1 MMVRV
6 GSWQKRV
13 RGATT
18 VELLYMLPVFFML
31 TFAIIEAA
39 FVYRMRSTL
48 NVASFHA
55 ARAGA
60 NQHAL
65 LQPMQEKLAEGMIP
79 LYMKGS
85 SDPSAY
91 ATAFASSLQ
100 VLGTLIPA
108 RPPITIISPTKSAFD
123 VFSEQRRVQMHGDA
137 TVQNRRAIPND
148 NLRWRSPET
157 RNVGIDGESRPINL
171 QDANLLKI
179 STYWCYHLKTPALD
193 RLVNAIVS
201 GVDGLGGTEEQQAC
215 NLVGASSGGK
225 YYLAVTSQA
234 IVRMQTDIVFQNN
247 NLR

>member
-1 MMVRV
+1 MMARV
-6 GSWQKRV
+6 GSWQKRM

-65 LQPMQEKLAEGMIP
+65 LQPMQEKLAEGLIP

-91 ATAFASSLQ
+91 ATAFASSMQ
-100 VLGTLIPA
+100 VLGTLLPA
-108 RPPITIISPTKSAFD
+108 RNPVTIISPTKSAFD
-123 VFSEQRRVQMHGDA
+123 VFSEQRRVQMSGDE
-137 TVQNRRAIPND
+137 TVRNLRAIPND
-148 NLRWRSPET
+148 NLRWRSPQT
-157 RNVGIDGESRPINL
+157 RNVSIDGESRPINL

-179 STYWCYHLKTPALD
+179 STYWCYHLKTPALN

-201 GVDGLGGTEEQQAC
+201 GTDGLGGTPEQQAC
-215 NLVGASSGGK
+215 NVVGAADGK

-234 IVRMQTDIVFQNN
+234 IVRMQSDIVFQNN
-247 NLR
+247 NLK